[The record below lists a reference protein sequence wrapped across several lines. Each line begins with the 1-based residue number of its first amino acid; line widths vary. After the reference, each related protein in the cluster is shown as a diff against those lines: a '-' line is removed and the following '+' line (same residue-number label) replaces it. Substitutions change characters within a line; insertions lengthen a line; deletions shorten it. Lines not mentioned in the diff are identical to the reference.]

1 MPMSSTNLIPANT
14 QMVSQKFSNNSGY
27 TPLNKAADSQSRSAL
42 ALISAIQNVQNLPSH
57 LGQNINTTA

>member
-1 MPMSSTNLIPANT
+1 MSSTNLIPLNT
-14 QMVSQKFSNNSGY
+14 QMVSQRFSNNSGY
-27 TPLNKAADSQSRSAL
+27 TPLNKAADSQARSAL

>member
-1 MPMSSTNLIPANT
+1 MSSTSLIPTNT
-14 QMVSQKFSNNSGY
+14 QLASQKFSNNSGY
-27 TPLNKAADSQSRSAL
+27 TPLNKAADSQARSAL

>member
-1 MPMSSTNLIPANT
+1 
-14 QMVSQKFSNNSGY
+14 MVSQRFSNNSGY
-27 TPLNKAADSQSRSAL
+27 TPLNKAADSQARSAL